1 MAYND
6 KALRVEFG
14 TGVQG
19 ASVDGAGFYRQATY
33 ITDDAPATV
42 EAANYF
48 NAAAKR
54 LPKGTVIDAVM
65 GFAGTIELK
74 RYVVSAND
82 GATVTIKLQK
92 TAAG

>member
-1 MAYND
+1 MAFTP
-6 KALRVEFG
+6 KSLRVEFG

-19 ASVDGAGFYRQATY
+19 ASPSGAGFYRQASY

-54 LPKGTVIDAVM
+54 LPVGTVIDAVM
-65 GFAGTIELK
+65 GLGGTIELK
-74 RYVVSAND
+74 RYVVSANT
-82 GATVTIKLQK
+82 GSAVTVKLQK